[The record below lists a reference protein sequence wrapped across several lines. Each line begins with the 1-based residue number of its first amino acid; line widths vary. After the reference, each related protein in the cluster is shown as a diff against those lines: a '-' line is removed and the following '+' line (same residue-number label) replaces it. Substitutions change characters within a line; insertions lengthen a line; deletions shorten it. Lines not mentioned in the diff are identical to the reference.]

1 MGDSVDDLELNRE
14 EEWLMLCIFEET
26 FSTQIKNQRPEQ
38 FDGPVMKGC
47 KWYSLKKEL
56 DHSIPERRFTILILI
71 YISFIVTQ
79 IFTLT

>member
-38 FDGPVMKGC
+38 FDGPVMKGR

-56 DHSIPERRFTILILI
+56 DLSIPERRFTILILI

-79 IFTLT
+79 FLH